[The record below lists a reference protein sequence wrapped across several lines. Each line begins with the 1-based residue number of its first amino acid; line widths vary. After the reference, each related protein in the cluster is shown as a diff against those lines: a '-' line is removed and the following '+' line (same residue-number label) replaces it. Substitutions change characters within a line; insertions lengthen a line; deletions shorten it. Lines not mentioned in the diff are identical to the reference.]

1 MLLYLTVLMST
12 CPIEDAVLTDDFFG
26 EKYKDMALKLES

>member
-1 MLLYLTVLMST
+1 MST
-12 CPIEDAVLTDDFFG
+12 CPIEDAVLTDGVFS